1 MGSTIGKS
9 SRWLAGALLIVLTLT
24 VFHHLTTSSPVVIIT
39 CDSDNDGQLETYQLA
54 NEQVTV
60 EMDDTTIWQSEPGW
74 KVTDLVLADVDDDG
88 QEEILLVL
96 WKYGSF
102 GISRPMWMEGEDREY
117 SNHLFV
123 YRLVAGRMKP
133 VWCSSAIEYP
143 IVHLQVADY
152 DGDGR
157 QELLVTEGPSAG
169 LFYSIRSQFYQNQTI
184 WQWQDWGFTL
194 VE

>member
-1 MGSTIGKS
+1 MRSIIAK
-9 SRWLAGALLIVLTLT
+9 RKLWWAGALLIVLVLT
-24 VFHHLTTSSPVVIIT
+24 ALYHLTASPPVVIIT

-88 QEEILLVL
+88 QAEMLLVL

-169 LFYSIRSQFYQNQTI
+169 LFYSIRSLFYQNETI